1 MYKKYPQ
8 KKITLHGFRHTH
20 ASLLFQAGAT
30 IKEVQTRLGHSSSK
44 TTLDIYTHVTQSKK
58 QEVAQ
63 KFANYIDL

>member
-1 MYKKYPQ
+1 MVLD
-8 KKITLHGFRHTH
+8 TRMH
-20 ASLLFQAGAT
+20 ASLLFEAGAN